1 MPKTAGE
8 LTDAEIQNYRVAAQQ
23 RATQMQHESEAHAAH
38 ALHIARQAAALLK
51 SDYSAQRVW
60 LFGSVARGMRVHPR
74 SDIDIAVEGLPAE
87 HFWAAWCRLD
97 TLAPGETIDL
107 EPVESASP
115 ALLAEIQREGVEL

>member
-8 LTDAEIQNYRVAAQQ
+8 LTDAEIQSFRVAAQQ
-23 RATQMQHESEAHAAH
+23 RVTQMQHESETRAAYAHH
-38 ALHIARQAAALLK
+38 VARQAAALLK
-51 SDYSAQRVW
+51 SEYGARRVW
-60 LFGSVARGMRVHPR
+60 LFGSVVRGIRVHPR

-107 EPVESASP
+107 VPVESASP
-115 ALLAEIQREGVEL
+115 ALLKELQRESIEL